1 MVRMRADAR
10 ANRED
15 LLQAARDLTGEK
27 GLDVS
32 LRAIAQRAGVGV
44 ATLYRHFPT
53 RRDLLTELLQGLL
66 ADPRAAAERF
76 HSGEEDLSARWRDF
90 AVHVAAVNLTAVAVT
105 RQSMKERDLPHREL
119 MEAAEGEIL
128 ELMESVASVVRAAR
142 IVRADVTGERF
153 LLGLMTVMRPLL
165 PEVEQVL
172 PGQRAWLLDAYLRG
186 LAAG

>member
-32 LRAIAQRAGVGV
+32 LRAIAQRAGVG
-44 ATLYRHFPT
+44 TLYRHFPT
-53 RRDLLTELLQGLL
+53 CRDLLTELLQGLL
-66 ADPRAAAERF
+66 ADLRAAAERF

-172 PGQRAWLLDAYLRG
+172 PDQRAWLLDAYLRG

>member
-15 LLQAARDLTGEK
+15 LLQTARDLTGEK

-66 ADPRAAAERF
+66 ADLRAAAERF

-153 LLGLMTVMRPLL
+153 LLGLMTVMRPLV

-172 PGQRAWLLDAYLRG
+172 PDQRAWLLDAYLRG

>member
-32 LRAIAQRAGVGV
+32 LRAIAQRAGVG
-44 ATLYRHFPT
+44 TLYRHFPT

-66 ADPRAAAERF
+66 ADLRAAAERF

-172 PGQRAWLLDAYLRG
+172 PDQRAWLLDAYLRG